1 MHALYYHS
9 RLLPMFRGLG
19 LDVVSNDLRH
29 GDGGLGAHW
38 DWAGLVRLP
47 IGWEDDVHCARSHG
61 LPPAE
66 AFDISALGLRRSG
79 LKVFNFHPIHLYL
92 NTADLAADYLAHKP
106 VLRNHEA
113 AHRIAERQRQRP
125 GVRTLF
131 LQLVSAIRE
140 RGLLV
145 ASCRDLAD
153 SFVQSGPRPAEHR
166 RYEAF
171 LADAEA
177 LSAPGERPQEAS

>member
-1 MHALYYHS
+1 
-9 RLLPMFRGLG
+9 MFRGLG

-29 GDGGLGAHW
+29 GDEGLAAHW

-79 LKVFNFHPIHLYL
+79 LKVFNFHPIHLFL

-106 VLRNHEA
+106 ILRDHEA
-113 AHRIAERQRQRP
+113 ATRIAERQRQRP
-125 GVRTLF
+125 GMRTLF

-140 RGLLV
+140 RGLLA
-145 ASCRDLAD
+145 ASCRELAD
-153 SFVQSGPRPAEHR
+153 SFVGAAPRPVEHL

-177 LSAPGERPQEAS
+177 LSAAGQKQQEAS